1 MKLHIFRHGIAIDRD
16 DPASP
21 PEEDRFLTPKGVAH
35 TQAAAQGL
43 RALGIKP
50 DLILTSPLLRAKQ
63 TAEIACEALGYPV
76 KKLRQTGALKSEA
89 KPAELFDE
97 LSALKADEVMCV
109 GHAPNVDNVIAF
121 AIGSRSPVTELK
133 KAGLATIEIE
143 SFSPPRGTIVG
154 IYSSKAL
161 RLLTK

>member
-1 MKLHIFRHGIAIDRD
+1 LTATTRPPLPKRIASSRLK
-16 DPASP
+16 AS
-21 PEEDRFLTPKGVAH
+21 R

-43 RALGIKP
+43 RSLGIKP

-76 KKLRQTGALKSEA
+76 KKLKQTDALKSEA

-97 LSALKADEVMCV
+97 LSGLKAEEVMCV

-121 AIGSRSPVTELK
+121 AMGSRSPVNELK

-143 SFSPPRGTIVG
+143 SFSPPRGKIVG

-161 RLLTK
+161 RLLIK